1 MHVTMIT
8 FPVPFPA
15 RKSKIERKMVMRT
28 WDILRAPYLIALL
41 HISNEKT
48 RLICLKYADVALRV
62 VRLISYSSQARSG
75 TPLFYYVFWIPS

>member
-28 WDILRAPYLIALL
+28 WDILRATYLIALL

-48 RLICLKYADVALRV
+48 RLICLK
-62 VRLISYSSQARSG
+62 
-75 TPLFYYVFWIPS
+75 